1 MSVHVMKEQS
11 EHSGVNVTCWYPA
24 AVRRR
29 QAADITVIIQ
39 DQLDLEQSQRCTHT
53 HTHKVIPRCAAAQ
66 GYLNTRCR
74 KRNK

>member
-1 MSVHVMKEQS
+1 MSVRVVKEQS

-39 DQLDLEQSQRCTHT
+39 DQLDLE
-53 HTHKVIPRCAAAQ
+53 
-66 GYLNTRCR
+66 
-74 KRNK
+74 